1 MGKRRDNRYGSPYDP
16 AFKGTGKTT
25 VPPEAASA
33 PNRTE
38 AVRIIKEHE
47 MDHDKF
53 KTIQLQMSGI
63 AGLSDALLRSGLH
76 RGGYFGRGGAI
87 TMEDLIGSSAE
98 REAPAS
104 YAFRAAR
111 EPVKEWLTSA
121 DETAFDDIVG
131 NAAALTMLRDA
142 ITAPVEH
149 ADLYAA
155 YGMKMPK
162 GALLYGP
169 PGCGKTMFARAAAT
183 EMRRVYGGGVEFLSI
198 AATELQS
205 GWVGQTEQRIKAIFA
220 FARAYR
226 EHRGHPLLV
235 FIDEADSLLPARD
248 GRRGVHSWEESRVS
262 TFLAEMDGVRESGAF
277 VLLATNRPDAIDQA
291 VLRDGR
297 CDFKIEVK
305 RPDQMAVETLLR
317 RQFSDAPL
325 ADKTTLD
332 EIVFAAVEGLMGPE
346 KIIAEARMLKIGK
359 KLTLDQ
365 VGGRSF
371 LLEHIL
377 SGAMVASMKQR
388 AMRHAFS
395 RDKASGQFTGISVVD
410 VLHAANDLFVE
421 NKGLDHSYALSEFM
435 RETVTMLE
443 ESGKLEG
450 RTLQ

>member
-1 MGKRRDNRYGSPYDP
+1 MGKKDHRRYGSPFDP
-16 AFKGTGKTT
+16 NFKGTGKTT
-25 VPPEAASA
+25 VPPAAASA
-33 PNRTE
+33 PNRKEAARLTE
-38 AVRIIKEHE
+38 EHK
-47 MDHDKF
+47 MDHEKM
-53 KTIQLQMSGI
+53 KTVRLTLDSNPFG
-63 AGLSDALLRSGLH
+63 RSGGLDEMMKAAMH
-76 RGGYFGRGGAI
+76 RAFYQGGIISREELTG
-87 TMEDLIGSSAE
+87 E
-98 REAPAS
+98 RETNTS

-111 EPVKEWLTSA
+111 ESVKEWLVSA

-131 NAAALTMLRDA
+131 NQAALTMLRDA

-226 EHRGHPLLV
+226 QHRGHPLLV

-305 RPDQMAVETLLR
+305 RPDQAAVETLLR

-325 ADKTTLD
+325 DARTTLD
-332 EIVFAAVEGLMGPE
+332 EIVFAALEGLMDPE

-388 AMRHAFS
+388 AMRHASS
-395 RDKASGQFTGISVVD
+395 RDKATGTFTGISVVD

-421 NKGLDHSYALSEFM
+421 NKGLDHGYALSEFM

>member
-1 MGKRRDNRYGSPYDP
+1 MGKKDHRRYGSPFDP
-16 AFKGTGKTT
+16 NFKGTGKTT
-25 VPPEAASA
+25 VPPAAASA
-33 PNRTE
+33 PNRKEAARLTE
-38 AVRIIKEHE
+38 EHK
-47 MDHDKF
+47 MDHEKM
-53 KTIQLQMSGI
+53 KTVRLTLDSNPFG
-63 AGLSDALLRSGLH
+63 RSGSMDEMMKAAMH
-76 RGGYFGRGGAI
+76 RAFYQGGIISREELTG
-87 TMEDLIGSSAE
+87 E
-98 REAPAS
+98 RETNTS

-111 EPVKEWLTSA
+111 ESVKEWLVSA

-131 NAAALTMLRDA
+131 NQAALTMLRDA

-183 EMRRVYGGGVEFLSI
+183 E
-198 AATELQS
+198 LQS

-226 EHRGHPLLV
+226 QHRGHPLLV

-305 RPDQMAVETLLR
+305 RPDQAAVETLLR

-325 ADKTTLD
+325 DARTTLD
-332 EIVFAAVEGLMGPE
+332 EIVFAALEGLMDPE

-395 RDKASGQFTGISVVD
+395 RDKATGTFTGISVVD

-421 NKGLDHSYALSEFM
+421 NKGLDHGYALSEFM
-435 RETVTMLE
+435 RETVTMLG

>member
-1 MGKRRDNRYGSPYDP
+1 MGKRRDNKYGSPYDP

-25 VPPEAASA
+25 VPPAAASA
-33 PNRTE
+33 PNRAE
-38 AVRIIKEHE
+38 AVRIIKDHEKMEHE
-47 MDHDKF
+47 KIKHVR
-53 KTIQLQMSGI
+53 
-63 AGLSDALLRSGLH
+63 LSSESNPFGGADIFGEMLKANRLLRGFH
-76 RGGYFGRGGAI
+76 QGGIVTREE
-87 TMEDLIGSSAE
+87 MEESRS
-98 REAPAS
+98 S

-111 EPVKEWLTSA
+111 ESVKEWLVSA

-131 NAAALTMLRDA
+131 NQAALTMLRDA

-305 RPDQMAVETLLR
+305 RPDQAAVETLLR
-317 RQFSDAPL
+317 RQFSNAPL
-325 ADKTTLD
+325 DARTTLD
-332 EIVFAAVEGLMGPE
+332 EIVFAAVEGLMDPE

-395 RDKASGQFTGISVVD
+395 RDKATGKFSGISVVD

-421 NKGLDHSYALSEFM
+421 NKGLDHGYALSEFM